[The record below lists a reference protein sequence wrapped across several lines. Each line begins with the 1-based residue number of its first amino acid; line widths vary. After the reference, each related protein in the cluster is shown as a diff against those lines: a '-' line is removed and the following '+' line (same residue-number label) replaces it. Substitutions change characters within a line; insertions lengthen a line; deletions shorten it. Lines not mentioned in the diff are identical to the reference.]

1 MHSDLNLNSLTQ
13 SVNRKLH
20 LLQQAKSKFR
30 RKALLGKLR
39 EAEYRR
45 LNFALDSFIK
55 KNEYPTPD

>member
-1 MHSDLNLNSLTQ
+1 MHSDLNLKSLTQ

-45 LNFALDSFIK
+45 LNIALDSFIK